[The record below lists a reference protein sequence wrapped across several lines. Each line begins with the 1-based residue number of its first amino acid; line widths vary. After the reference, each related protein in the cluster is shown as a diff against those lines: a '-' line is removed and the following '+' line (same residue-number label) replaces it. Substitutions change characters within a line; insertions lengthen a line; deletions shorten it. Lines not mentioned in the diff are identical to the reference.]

1 MRIENKE
8 DVAVLREFY
17 EGLKI
22 KFERDYLTQDVYYHH
37 LGSEFKKLD
46 ILIKQTEALPFWDL
60 SSEIDFLLRRLSE
73 CEGLLYS
80 SIENSRQKY
89 ISMAIF
95 LPI

>member
-46 ILIKQTEALPFWDL
+46 ILIKQTEALPF
-60 SSEIDFLLRRLSE
+60 
-73 CEGLLYS
+73 
-80 SIENSRQKY
+80 
-89 ISMAIF
+89 
-95 LPI
+95 